1 MKILTFGE
9 LMLRLK
15 TPEHL
20 KILQADTF
28 EASYGGAE
36 ANVAVSLAT
45 LGNDVSYVT
54 KVPEHQVGQA
64 AINEIRRFG
73 VDTTRVLRGGGRAH
87 ARHPAGDVGGG
98 RVGIYY
104 FEKGTNI
111 RPTSVVYDRAYSAI
125 AMAEAEEFDWEKL
138 LEGVDLFY
146 FSGITPA
153 ISCEIEKTLESAL
166 MLCKEKKIQVVCD
179 LNYRGKMWSAKD
191 AQRVMRRLMSY
202 VDVCIA
208 NDEDFESSL
217 GIPAYDGDMSRGIE
231 QIESYKEGMLE
242 IQKQFPNCKA
252 VASVLR
258 NLYTVEDGDWMGIY
272 LKDGK
277 FYESP
282 VHKVHSFEAVG
293 AGDAFGAGLIH
304 AMAHDFAPQRTIDF
318 AISASVLKLMIQHD
332 ANVVS
337 EKEIEQIMKQGGT
350 NLQR

>member
-73 VDTTRVLRGGGRAH
+73 VDTTRVLRGGGR
-87 ARHPAGDVGGG
+87 
-98 RVGIYY
+98 VGIYY

-125 AMAEAEEFDWEKL
+125 AMAAEEFDWEKL

-153 ISCEIEKTLESAL
+153 ISCEIEKTLEIAL

>member
-73 VDTTRVLRGGGRAH
+73 VDTTRVLR
-87 ARHPAGDVGGG
+87 GGG

-258 NLYTVEDGDWMGIY
+258 NLYTVEDGD
-272 LKDGK
+272 
-277 FYESP
+277 P

>member
-73 VDTTRVLRGGGRAH
+73 VDTTRVLRGGGR
-87 ARHPAGDVGGG
+87 
-98 RVGIYY
+98 VGIYY

-166 MLCKEKKIQVVCD
+166 MLCKEKKIQVVCA
-179 LNYRGKMWSAKD
+179 LYYRGKMWSAK
-191 AQRVMRRLMSY
+191 AAPRVMRRLLSS

-332 ANVVS
+332 ANVGS
-337 EKEIEQIMKQGGT
+337 EKEIEQIM
-350 NLQR
+350 

>member
-1 MKILTFGE
+1 MEKLADHFLIVRDVEILARIFIAEEVVQLRKTAPRDGRGAHAAGLVRGE
-9 LMLRLK
+9 EK
-15 TPEHL
+15 
-20 KILQADTF
+20 A
-28 EASYGGAE
+28 
-36 ANVAVSLAT
+36 
-45 LGNDVSYVT
+45 
-54 KVPEHQVGQA
+54 
-64 AINEIRRFG
+64 
-73 VDTTRVLRGGGRAH
+73 VLR
-87 ARHPAGDVGGG
+87 
-98 RVGIYY
+98 
-104 FEKGTNI
+104 I
-111 RPTSVVYDRAYSAI
+111 RMPLP
-125 AMAEAEEFDWEKL
+125 FPKL
-138 LEGVDLFY
+138 LDGVDLFY

-153 ISCEIEKTLESAL
+153 ISTEIEKALENAL
-166 MLCKEKKIQVVCD
+166 ALCREKKIQVVCD
-179 LNYRGKMWSAKD
+179 LNYRGKMWSTKD
-191 AQRVMRRLMSY
+191 AQRVMRRLMAY

-304 AMAHDFAPQRTIDF
+304 AMLHDFEPQKAIDF

-332 ANVVS
+332 ANVAS
-337 EKEIEQIMKQGGT
+337 ETEIEQIMKQGGT